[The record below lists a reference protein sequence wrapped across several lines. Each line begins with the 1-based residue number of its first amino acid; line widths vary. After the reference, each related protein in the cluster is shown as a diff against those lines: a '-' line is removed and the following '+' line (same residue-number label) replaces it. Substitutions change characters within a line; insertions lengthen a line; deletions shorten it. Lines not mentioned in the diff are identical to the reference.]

1 VIVVG
6 PSLKLDQCGVPKR
19 MALEMFRPFVIS
31 EIIRRG
37 LAHNIRSAGRFIEEH
52 TSEVL
57 GILEEIIKDK
67 RVLLN
72 RAPTLHRLSVQA
84 FRPLLI
90 EGLAV
95 KIPPLVCPAF
105 NADFDGDQMA
115 IHLPLSEHAQKEAS
129 EIMASGKNLLKPAT
143 GDLIT
148 APIND
153 VVLGCYYLT
162 RIDAQAEGSTPKY
175 FTEMNEALM
184 AYHF

>member
-57 GILEEIIKDK
+57 AILEEIIKDK

-84 FRPLLI
+84 FKPLLI

-95 KIPPLVCPAF
+95 KLPPLVCAAF

-115 IHLPLSEHAQKEAS
+115 IHLPLSDNAQKEAE
-129 EIMASGKNLLKPAT
+129 EIMAAGKNLLKPAT
-143 GDLIT
+143 GDLIVG
-148 APIND
+148 PWND
-153 VVLGCYYLT
+153 VILGLYYLT
-162 RIDAQAEGSTPKY
+162 RIDALPEGVDAKR
-175 FTEMNEALM
+175 FTSME
-184 AYHF
+184 